1 MDWTK
6 IKCTKCKHNKKC
18 KKKSIRKSSIQCQI
32 NLGLKKDTREKIPS
46 KDHLMAAFMWHQLK
60 DVEREKVDEI

>member
-6 IKCTKCKHNKKC
+6 IKCTKCQYHKKC
-18 KKKSIRKSSIQCQI
+18 KKKSIRKSSTQCQI
-32 NLGLKKDTREKIPS
+32 NLGLLKQKEKVPS

-60 DVEREKVDEI
+60 DVEREKVREI